1 MMESLL
7 YIGAMVL
14 AVLLIFGAAILA
26 ILVFAKPSTSRR
38 RPRR

>member
-1 MMESLL
+1 MMGTLL

-14 AVLLIFGAAILA
+14 VVLLIFGAAILA
-26 ILVFAKPSTSRR
+26 SLMFEKSPNRR

>member
-1 MMESLL
+1 MESLL

-26 ILVFAKPSTSRR
+26 ILMFAKPPSRR

>member
-7 YIGAMVL
+7 LIGAMVL

-26 ILVFAKPSTSRR
+26 ILMFAKPPSRR
-38 RPRR
+38 RLRR